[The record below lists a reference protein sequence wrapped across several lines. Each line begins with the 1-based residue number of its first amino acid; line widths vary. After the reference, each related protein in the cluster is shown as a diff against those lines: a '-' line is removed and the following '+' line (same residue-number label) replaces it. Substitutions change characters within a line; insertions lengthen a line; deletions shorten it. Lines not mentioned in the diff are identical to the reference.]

1 MKGLESINCCVIIPT
16 FNNDKTLGRVIQDVL
31 KYTDENRLIV
41 VNDGATDTTGQ
52 VLEQYNAGLT
62 IINNNINRGKG
73 YSLRKAFS
81 KAIELGFQNAITM
94 DSDGQ
99 HFASDIPNFIVA
111 AMENKGALIM
121 GSRNMGQDGVPAKS
135 SFGNKFSNFWFK
147 IETGISLPDTQTG
160 YRLYPLDEIDKLKL
174 FTNKFE
180 LEIEVIVK
188 LAWRDVPVVSIPVDV
203 FYAQEGRVS
212 HFRPIKDFARI
223 SMLNTYLVTLTVLY
237 YFHKR
242 VLGKIL
248 KKGLWT
254 IIKEETIKPTES
266 NFMKASSIGFGVF
279 MGIVPIWGFQMLIGI
294 PLSVVFRMNKVLF
307 IAAANISI
315 PPLIPLI
322 ILISYLFGGLF
333 IENETDISSI
343 SEISIETIHLNFVQ
357 YTLGAC
363 LFAVV
368 AGLVS
373 YVFALVLFHKFR
385 K

>member
-16 FNNDKTLGRVIQDVL
+16 FNNDKTLGKVIQDVL
-31 KYTDENRLIV
+31 KYTNENRLIV

-62 IINNNINRGKG
+62 IIKNNINRGKG

-81 KAIELGFQNAITM
+81 KAIELGFQNAITI

-121 GSRNMGQDGVPAKS
+121 GSRNMGQDGIPAKS

-188 LAWRDVPVVSIPVDV
+188 LAWRNVPVVPIPVDV
-203 FYAQEGRVS
+203 FYAQEERVS
-212 HFRPIKDFARI
+212 HFRPIKDFTRI

-333 IENETDISSI
+333 VENETVISSI

-363 LFAVV
+363 VFAVV
-368 AGLVS
+368 AGIVS
-373 YVFALVLFHKFR
+373 YVFALLLFHKFR

>member
-31 KYTDENRLIV
+31 KYTDENRIIV

-62 IINNNINRGKG
+62 IIKNNINRGKG

-121 GSRNMGQDGVPAKS
+121 GSRNMGQDGIPAKS

-188 LAWRDVPVVSIPVDV
+188 LAWKNVPLVPIPVDV

-266 NFMKASSIGFGVF
+266 NFMKASSIGFGIF

-322 ILISYLFGGLF
+322 ILISYLFGGVF
-333 IENETDISSI
+333 VENETDISSI

-357 YTLGAC
+357 YTLGAFV
-363 LFAVV
+363 FAVV